1 MKFQGKKVNESD
13 SDSDDEID
21 NAKSS
26 SKKRVSNNNVTRK
39 GASEAELDL
48 LLAGDKDEEAT
59 KDFSM
64 RDLIRIDKNK
74 SKKLRGNR
82 KRKEQELEANT
93 SGLDFKID
101 TTDGRFSA
109 VLDGTDARYGIDRTD
124 PQYKE
129 TPAMREILDEQTKR
143 RKRKKR
149 KKNDVVADVNVDKM
163 GTQSSGALAL
173 SSLVKSLK
181 SKVAKS

>member
-1 MKFQGKKVNESD
+1 M
-13 SDSDDEID
+13 
-21 NAKSS
+21 
-26 SKKRVSNNNVTRK
+26 
-39 GASEAELDL
+39 
-48 LLAGDKDEEAT
+48 
-59 KDFSM
+59 
-64 RDLIRIDKNK
+64 
-74 SKKLRGNR
+74 
-82 KRKEQELEANT
+82 EANT

-109 VLDGTDARYGIDRTD
+109 VLDGTDARFGIDRTD